1 MTNNIKTAISAAN
14 KFHHA
19 IQKSFKTRS
28 ISYECKIELE
38 LTYTLPFLKAIKQRK
53 ESKIRMLEKGFVHE
67 CSKIDFA
74 YSRFKNQIE
83 SDEKLFY
90 ALAEYLDSIS
100 RLRKE
105 IQMREIA
112 KEIKRS

>member
-28 ISYECKIELE
+28 ISYECKIALE

-67 CSKIDFA
+67 CSKI
-74 YSRFKNQIE
+74 E

-100 RLRKE
+100 WLRKE

>member
-1 MTNNIKTAISAAN
+1 MTNNIKTTISKAN
-14 KFHHA
+14 KFHRA
-19 IQKSFKTRS
+19 IQKSFKAGN
-28 ISYECKIELE
+28 ISYECKIVLE
-38 LTYTLPFLKAIKQRK
+38 LTYTLPYLKAIKQRK
-53 ESKIRMLEKGFVHE
+53 ESKIRMLENGFVHE

-74 YSRFKNQIE
+74 YRRFKNSIDC
-83 SDEKLFY
+83 DEELFY

-100 RLRKE
+100 LLRKE

>member
-1 MTNNIKTAISAAN
+1 MTNDTRTTISAAN
-14 KFHHA
+14 KFHRA
-19 IQKSFKTRS
+19 IKKSFKAGN
-28 ISYECKIELE
+28 ISYECKIVLE

-90 ALAEYLDSIS
+90 ALAEYMDSIS

-105 IQMREIA
+105 IQMREIS
-112 KEIKRS
+112 KEIKRF